1 LRGIAQQG
9 DVACGRRIEQARQAL
24 AQASF
29 GGQPGRVVAGAP
41 LQVVTG
47 EARHG
52 ISGSARPWSDGRV
65 VQVAQARSLL
75 ELIKK
80 HRHAWMIRAFC
91 RQLGIIRGFDCH
103 PRPFLMHKE
112 PRKVREFRR
121 REQEILDTALKLFLE
136 QGEDSVT
143 VEMIADAV
151 GIGKGTIYKHFK
163 SKAEIYLRLMLDYER
178 DLNEL
183 LHSADVDKD
192 KEALSRAYFEF
203 RMRDRSATACSTAWK
218 KGGQGQPGA
227 GNGRAVHKIR
237 ASNFERLTQ
246 LIKGRISEGKLEDV
260 PPYFH
265 YCAAWALVHGAVALY
280 HSPFW
285 SNVLEDQEGFFQ
297 FLMDIGVR
305 MGNKRKRDRNPD

>member
-1 LRGIAQQG
+1 MQ
-9 DVACGRRIEQARQAL
+9 
-24 AQASF
+24 
-29 GGQPGRVVAGAP
+29 
-41 LQVVTG
+41 
-47 EARHG
+47 
-52 ISGSARPWSDGRV
+52 
-65 VQVAQARSLL
+65 
-75 ELIKK
+75 
-80 HRHAWMIRAFC
+80 
-91 RQLGIIRGFDCH
+91 
-103 PRPFLMHKE
+103 KE

-203 RMRDRSATACSTAWK
+203 RMRDPQRYRLFDRLEEK
-218 KGGQGQPGA
+218 VVKGNQVPEM
-227 GNGRAVHKIR
+227 VEELHKIR
-237 ASNFERLTQ
+237 ASNFERLTL

-265 YCAAWALVHGAVALY
+265 YCASWALVHGCGCAVPLA
-280 HSPFW
+280 
-285 SNVLEDQEGFFQ
+285 VLEQCAGRSGRLLPVPDGHRCAHGQQAQARPRHLEQ
-297 FLMDIGVR
+297 LRHSAAVLRHRQTVWRSVR
-305 MGNKRKRDRNPD
+305 GIYSGMGLAKT

>member
-1 LRGIAQQG
+1 
-9 DVACGRRIEQARQAL
+9 
-24 AQASF
+24 
-29 GGQPGRVVAGAP
+29 
-41 LQVVTG
+41 
-47 EARHG
+47 
-52 ISGSARPWSDGRV
+52 
-65 VQVAQARSLL
+65 
-75 ELIKK
+75 
-80 HRHAWMIRAFC
+80 
-91 RQLGIIRGFDCH
+91 
-103 PRPFLMHKE
+103 MHKE

-203 RMRDRSATACSTAWK
+203 RMRDPQRYRLFDRLEEK
-218 KGGQGQPGA
+218 VVKGHQVPEM
-227 GNGRAVHKIR
+227 VEELHKIR
-237 ASNFERLTQ
+237 ASNFERLTL

-265 YCAAWALVHGAVALY
+265 YSRRLGPGARCRGAVSLA
-280 HSPFW
+280 
-285 SNVLEDQEGFFQ
+285 VLEQCAGRSGRI
-297 FLMDIGVR
+297 LPI
-305 MGNKRKRDRNPD
+305 PDGHRRTHGQQA